1 MGLLSSAKS
10 LIGKSAPYV
19 GAMFGPAG
27 AAAGT
32 AVSGF
37 LNSDTGNS
45 LTDFASS
52 AYDIYSQNK
61 QRSALLQAQDAAYQQ
76 SLMGI
81 QMQNASAREL
91 QDRANAFNAD
101 QAQRTNDFNSREAGL
116 QRSWS
121 EYMSG
126 TAHQREIADLKAAGL
141 NPILSGTG
149 GMGSSSPSGSSASGV
164 AARAEAPP
172 VRSQGDAVTAAFQ
185 AMTSMADAFKAS
197 SATALMNGPQSDL
210 IRSQIQNTRADT
222 GLKGQQTTLTGAL
235 TGKAS
240 ADTLLSIRQ
249 GIKTVYDAANSLSS
263 NPKIQQEI
271 TNLKTINN
279 NLQKNGRLTDAQIQ
293 QTAQS
298 TLNLK
303 ATYLDLKMKGEISDT
318 EYGKLMEQINRS
330 PLGEIIKLVK

>member
-1 MGLLSSAKS
+1 
-10 LIGKSAPYV
+10 
-19 GAMFGPAG
+19 
-27 AAAGT
+27 
-32 AVSGF
+32 
-37 LNSDTGNS
+37 
-45 LTDFASS
+45 
-52 AYDIYSQNK
+52 
-61 QRSALLQAQDAAYQQ
+61 
-76 SLMGI
+76 
-81 QMQNASAREL
+81 
-91 QDRANAFNAD
+91 
-101 QAQRTNDFNSREAGL
+101 
-116 QRSWS
+116 
-121 EYMSG
+121 
-126 TAHQREIADLKAAGL
+126 
-141 NPILSGTG
+141 
-149 GMGSSSPSGSSASGV
+149 MGSSSPSGSSASGV